1 MILNNCLILNDYNNI
16 KINFKNY
23 LKLCDSIIIKNST
36 NVDIK
41 INSPINKIVF
51 INCKNVIL
59 VADKLIS
66 GMDIDYCK
74 NCNIFLN
81 VPIYINIFKS
91 NIILNTNNKIKNNT
105 KIIHQYSTIKFVII

>member
-1 MILNNCLILNDYNNI
+1 MILNNCLILNEYNNI

-23 LKLCDSIIIKNST
+23 LKLCDSIIIKNCN
-36 NVDIK
+36 NVNIK

-51 INCKNVIL
+51 INCKNVNL
-59 VADKLIS
+59 LSNKLIS

-74 NCNIFLN
+74 NCRINLK

-91 NIILNTNNKIKNNT
+91 NLILNTNHQIKNNT
-105 KIIHQYSTIKFVII
+105 KIIQQYSNVKFNII